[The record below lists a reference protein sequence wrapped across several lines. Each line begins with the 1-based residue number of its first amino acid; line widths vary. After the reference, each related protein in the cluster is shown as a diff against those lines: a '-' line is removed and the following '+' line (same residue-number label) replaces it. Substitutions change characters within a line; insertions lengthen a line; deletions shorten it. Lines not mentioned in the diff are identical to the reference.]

1 MIPVTKIISNVI
13 LFGMVI
19 GIILIGIGTLVMY
32 MSIAMK
38 GSM

>member
-13 LFGMVI
+13 LFGMI
-19 GIILIGIGTLVMY
+19 LGIILIGIGTLVIY

>member
-1 MIPVTKIISNVI
+1 MIPITKIISNVI
-13 LFGMVI
+13 LAAMVL
-19 GIILIGIGTLVMY
+19 GIILIGIGTLVIY